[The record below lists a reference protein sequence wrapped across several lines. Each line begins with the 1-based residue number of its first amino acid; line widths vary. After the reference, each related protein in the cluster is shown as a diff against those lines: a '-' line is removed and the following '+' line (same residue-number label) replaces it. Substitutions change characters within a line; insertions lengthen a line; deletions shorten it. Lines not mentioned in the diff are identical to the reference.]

1 MAKSMIATH
10 PRIGRQGAIAKKVE
24 TPKRDQQF
32 RLPAVDRAMS
42 LLELLAISREGLT
55 LSEVSRKLSIPKSTT
70 HYLIHTLETRGYVQ
84 RGNNG
89 RHSLGLRFA
98 DVASA
103 STAELDLG
111 ALATPFLKQISA
123 RVNLTAT
130 LSVLRG
136 AEAVIIGKATSFL
149 DAGGGAWVGRHLDL
163 HCTAQGKALIAQLPE
178 ADLNKLFGGRAL
190 AQFTP
195 KTIVTLVGLKTH
207 LAEVRSNGFAVNN
220 EEQVYGVRAVAVPIV
235 NVSGAVIAAISLRGS
250 SKQISPF
257 RLPELG
263 QELIRV
269 SRDLSLQ
276 MSGY

>member
-1 MAKSMIATH
+1 MITAHTT
-10 PRIGRQGAIAKKVE
+10 IGRRSAATIE
-24 TPKRDQQF
+24 MEIPKRDQHF

-70 HYLIHTLETRGYVQ
+70 HYLIHTLATRGYVQ
-84 RGNNG
+84 RGING

-111 ALATPFLKQISA
+111 ALATPHLKQISA

-130 LSVLRG
+130 ISVLKG
-136 AEAVIIGKATSFL
+136 AEAVIIGKATSFQ

-178 ADLNKLFGGRAL
+178 VELNKLFGRRAL

-195 KTIVTLVGLKTH
+195 KTIVSLAALKTH
-207 LAEVRSNGFAVNN
+207 LAEIRSNGFAVNN
-220 EEQVYGVRAVAVPIV
+220 EEQVYGVRAVAVP
-235 NVSGAVIAAISLRGS
+235 VINMLGVVVAAISLRGS
-250 SKQISPF
+250 SKQISLF

-263 QELIRV
+263 RELVRV

-276 MSGY
+276 ISGC

>member
-1 MAKSMIATH
+1 MEI
-10 PRIGRQGAIAKKVE
+10 
-24 TPKRDQQF
+24 PKRDQHF

-70 HYLIHTLETRGYVQ
+70 HYLIHTLATRGYVQ
-84 RGNNG
+84 RGING

-111 ALATPFLKQISA
+111 ALATPHLKQISA

-130 LSVLRG
+130 ISVLKG
-136 AEAVIIGKATSFL
+136 AEAVIIGKATSFQ

-178 ADLNKLFGGRAL
+178 VELNKLFGRRAL

-195 KTIVTLVGLKTH
+195 KTIVSLAALKTH
-207 LAEVRSNGFAVNN
+207 LAEIRSNGFAVNN
-220 EEQVYGVRAVAVPIV
+220 EEQVYGVRAVAVP
-235 NVSGAVIAAISLRGS
+235 VINMLGVVVAAISLRGS
-250 SKQISPF
+250 SKQISLF

-263 QELIRV
+263 RELVRV

-276 MSGY
+276 ISGC

>member
-1 MAKSMIATH
+1 MIATH
-10 PRIGRQGAIAKKVE
+10 PRIGRQSAIVTRAE
-24 TPKRDQQF
+24 APKRDQQF

-70 HYLIHTLETRGYVQ
+70 HYLIHTLATRGYVQ

-123 RVNLTAT
+123 RTSLTAT
-130 LSVLRG
+130 LSVLKG

-149 DAGGGAWVGRHLDL
+149 DAGGAWVGRHLDL
-163 HCTAQGKALIAQLPE
+163 HCTAQGKALIAQFPE

-195 KTIVTLVGLKTH
+195 KTIATLGALKTH

-235 NVSGAVIAAISLRGS
+235 NVLGVVVAAISLRGS
-250 SKQISPF
+250 SKQISLF

-276 MSGY
+276 ISGC